1 MNHQLI
7 SVIRTQG
14 INPIIHSIDRSIR
27 DLKQAGYIHG
37 EIKETIN
44 DIFKGLDNNIDSYI
58 ISKGY

>member
-1 MNHQLI
+1 MNSNLL
-7 SVIRTQG
+7 SVLKTQG
-14 INPIIHSIDRSIR
+14 TSPIIHSIDRSIR